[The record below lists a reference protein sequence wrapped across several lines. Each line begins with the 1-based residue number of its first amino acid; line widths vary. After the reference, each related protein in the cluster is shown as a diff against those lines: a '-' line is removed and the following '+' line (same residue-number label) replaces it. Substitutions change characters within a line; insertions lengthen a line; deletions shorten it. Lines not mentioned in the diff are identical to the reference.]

1 MSHAALADLL
11 EYAWYALALVW
22 LVTWFA
28 TKRTTRAEP
37 NWVSFARS
45 VMLGVIFVL
54 LFDVPPQWA
63 WLHRRIVPNTDA
75 LLLTGV
81 VLTVL
86 GVAFAIWARLALG
99 TNWSSR
105 ATIKQGHE
113 LIIRGPYRM
122 VRNPIYTGIFFAL
135 LGTALALGQVR
146 HFLGLPILLLG
157 WVWKIT
163 TEQRLLRAQ
172 FGESYERYCREV
184 KAFIPYVI

>member
-1 MSHAALADLL
+1 
-11 EYAWYALALVW
+11 V
-22 LVTWFA
+22 
-28 TKRTTRAEP
+28 
-37 NWVSFARS
+37 
-45 VMLGVIFVL
+45 FVL

-63 WLHRRIVPNTDA
+63 WLHRRIVPNTNVV
-75 LLLTGV
+75 LFTGV
-81 VLTVL
+81 ALTVL

-113 LIIRGPYRM
+113 LIIRGPYRI

-172 FGESYERYCREV
+172 FGESYERYCKEV